1 MMVLMFQ
8 REVAE
13 RIVARENDEAYG
25 RLGVL
30 ANWRAETKILFDIS
44 PAAFVP
50 QPKVTSSVV
59 RLVPRSAPEACDRR
73 ALEQVAAAAFGQ
85 RRKMLRQSLKS
96 LAVDPARLAAA
107 AHVDVTRRAETVP
120 VCGFVA
126 MARELI
132 NIRTKNRTSLRERNA
147 MALMRRQ
154 SLVKFDAPLC
164 ETIVDTPKPQGKEV
178 LVRIERCGLCH
189 SDLHIQ
195 DGYADLGGGKKLDT
209 TRGMTL
215 PFTLGHEI
223 AGIVEEVGPD
233 VSKEPDRQEGRR
245 YSRGSA
251 AASAA
256 TVPNGD
262 ENLCVKQRFLG
273 VSIDGGFA
281 THVLVPDAKYLL
293 DYDPLP
299 VNQAA
304 TLMCSG
310 VTAYGALKRLVDRPR
325 QRNLLLIGL
334 GGVGMMGL
342 AFAQA
347 MFKQKI
353 SVADLSPAAR
363 EAALKNGA
371 AVAYDPSE
379 ADVVKRILKETEGG
393 FDERRRFCRQRKIDG
408 LSRSRPSRAAA
419 RSWCPD

>member
-1 MMVLMFQ
+1 
-8 REVAE
+8 
-13 RIVARENDEAYG
+13 
-25 RLGVL
+25 
-30 ANWRAETKILFDIS
+30 
-44 PAAFVP
+44 
-50 QPKVTSSVV
+50 
-59 RLVPRSAPEACDRR
+59 
-73 ALEQVAAAAFGQ
+73 
-85 RRKMLRQSLKS
+85 
-96 LAVDPARLAAA
+96 
-107 AHVDVTRRAETVP
+107 
-120 VCGFVA
+120 
-126 MARELI
+126 
-132 NIRTKNRTSLRERNA
+132 

-164 ETIVDTPKPQGKEV
+164 ETIVDTPKPKVAEV

-223 AGIVEEVGPD
+223 AGVVDEVGPD
-233 VSKEPDRQEGRR
+233 VPAGLVGANKAVFPWIGCGQCRDCK
-245 YSRGSA
+245 
-251 AASAA
+251 
-256 TVPNGD
+256 NGD
-262 ENLCVKQRFLG
+262 ENLCAKQRFLG

-342 AFAQA
+342 SFAQA
-347 MFKQKI
+347 MFKQPI
-353 SVADLSPAAR
+353 TVADLSPAAR
-363 EAALKNGA
+363 ESALRNGA
-371 AVAYDPSE
+371 ANAYDPSE
-379 ADVVKRILKETEGG
+379 PDVIKRILKETDGG
-393 FDERRRFCRQRKIDG
+393 FDEVVDFAGNEK
-408 LSRSRPSRAAA
+408 SMAFAVAVAA
-419 RSWCPD
+419 RGGKVVVSGLMGGQFTLPMVQWVYKGLTIEGFMVGTLAEAHELMALARAGKIKPTPIREEPMGDVQKWIDELRAGHVVGRIVLKN

>member
-1 MMVLMFQ
+1 
-8 REVAE
+8 
-13 RIVARENDEAYG
+13 
-25 RLGVL
+25 
-30 ANWRAETKILFDIS
+30 
-44 PAAFVP
+44 
-50 QPKVTSSVV
+50 
-59 RLVPRSAPEACDRR
+59 
-73 ALEQVAAAAFGQ
+73 
-85 RRKMLRQSLKS
+85 
-96 LAVDPARLAAA
+96 
-107 AHVDVTRRAETVP
+107 
-120 VCGFVA
+120 
-126 MARELI
+126 
-132 NIRTKNRTSLRERNA
+132 

-164 ETIVDTPKPQGKEV
+164 ETIVDTPKPKVAEV

-223 AGIVEEVGPD
+223 AGVVDEVGPD
-233 VSKEPDRQEGRR
+233 VPAGLV
-245 YSRGSA
+245 GSNKA
-251 AASAA
+251 
-256 TVPNGD
+256 VFPWIGCGQCRDCKNGD
-262 ENLCVKQRFLG
+262 ENLCAKQRFLG

-342 AFAQA
+342 SFAQA
-347 MFKQKI
+347 MFKQPI
-353 SVADLSPAAR
+353 TVADLSPAAR
-363 EAALKNGA
+363 ETALRSGA
-371 AVAYDPSE
+371 ANAYDPSE
-379 ADVVKRILKETEGG
+379 PDVIKRILKETDGG
-393 FDERRRFCRQRKIDG
+393 FDEVVDFAGNEK
-408 LSRSRPSRAAA
+408 SMAFAVTVAA
-419 RSWCPD
+419 RGGKVVVSGLMGGQFTLPMVQWVYKRLTVEGFMVGTLAEAHELMALARAGKIKPTPMREEPMGDVQKWIDELRAGHVVGRIVLKN

>member
-1 MMVLMFQ
+1 MPSGHDPMGEYRFF
-8 REVAE
+8 R
-13 RIVARENDEAYG
+13 RDHARARDHARVIKSCPKG
-25 RLGVL
+25 
-30 ANWRAETKILFDIS
+30 ANT
-44 PAAFVP
+44 
-50 QPKVTSSVV
+50 
-59 RLVPRSAPEACDRR
+59 
-73 ALEQVAAAAFGQ
+73 
-85 RRKMLRQSLKS
+85 
-96 LAVDPARLAAA
+96 
-107 AHVDVTRRAETVP
+107 
-120 VCGFVA
+120 
-126 MARELI
+126 
-132 NIRTKNRTSLRERNA
+132 

-154 SLVKFDAPLC
+154 SLVKFNAPLC
-164 ETIVDTPKPQGKEV
+164 ETIVDAPKPQGSEV

-195 DGYADLGGGKKLDT
+195 DGYADLGGGKRLDT

-223 AGIVEEVGPD
+223 AGVVEEVGPD
-233 VSKEPDRQEGRR
+233 ASKGLIGTRKAVFPWIGCGQCRDCL
-245 YSRGSA
+245 
-251 AASAA
+251 
-256 TVPNGD
+256 NGD
-262 ENLCVKQRFLG
+262 ENLCSKQRFLG
-273 VSIDGGFA
+273 VSIDGA
-281 THVLVPDAKYLL
+281 LRIPIPAHHAKYLL

-363 EAALKNGA
+363 EGALKNGA
-371 AVAYDPSE
+371 DVAYDPSE
-379 ADVVKRILKETEGG
+379 ADVVKRMIKETEGG
-393 FDERRRFCRQRKIDG
+393 FDEIVDFAGNEKSMAFAVSAVARGGKIVVSG
-408 LSRSRPSRAAA
+408 LMGGNFSLPMVQWIYKRMTIEGFMVGTLAEAHELMTLARAGKIKPTPMKEEPMGDVQKWIDEWRAGKVVG
-419 RSWCPD
+419 RIVLKN

>member
-1 MMVLMFQ
+1 
-8 REVAE
+8 
-13 RIVARENDEAYG
+13 
-25 RLGVL
+25 
-30 ANWRAETKILFDIS
+30 
-44 PAAFVP
+44 
-50 QPKVTSSVV
+50 
-59 RLVPRSAPEACDRR
+59 
-73 ALEQVAAAAFGQ
+73 
-85 RRKMLRQSLKS
+85 
-96 LAVDPARLAAA
+96 
-107 AHVDVTRRAETVP
+107 
-120 VCGFVA
+120 
-126 MARELI
+126 
-132 NIRTKNRTSLRERNA
+132 

-164 ETIVDTPKPQGKEV
+164 ETIVDTPKPKVAEV

-209 TRGMTL
+209 TRGMKL

-223 AGIVEEVGPD
+223 AGVVDQVGPD
-233 VSKEPDRQEGRR
+233 VPAGLV
-245 YSRGSA
+245 GSNKA
-251 AASAA
+251 
-256 TVPNGD
+256 VFPWIGCGQCRDCKNGD
-262 ENLCVKQRFLG
+262 ENLCAKQRFLG

-342 AFAQA
+342 SFAQA
-347 MFKQKI
+347 MFKQPI
-353 SVADLSPAAR
+353 TVADLSPAAR
-363 EAALKNGA
+363 ESALRNGA
-371 AVAYDPSE
+371 ANAYDPSE
-379 ADVVKRILKETEGG
+379 PDVIKRILKETDGG
-393 FDERRRFCRQRKIDG
+393 FDEVVDFAGNEK
-408 LSRSRPSRAAA
+408 SMAFAVAVAA
-419 RSWCPD
+419 RGGKVVVSGLMGGQFTLPMVQWVYKRLTVEGFMVGTLAEAHELMALARAGKIKPTPMREEPMGDVQKWIDELRAGHVVGRIVLKN